1 MSYDKVVVDK
11 RCTYYLL
18 TWFYAEHQTKRFL
31 DKIYEISWK
40 TNDDDNV
47 KNKNFQLVY
56 AHPCIGSSFVLML
69 SARVFVSGCRRRPL
83 TNSLQLR
90 VARLHTHSTTLYGGS
105 KFCTLC

>member
-40 TNDDDNV
+40 TSDDDNV
-47 KNKNFQLVY
+47 KNKKLPTRMLIHASEVVLCWCWVLGFLCLAVAAGHLLIHY
-56 AHPCIGSSFVLML
+56 SSE
-69 SARVFVSGCRRRPL
+69 
-83 TNSLQLR
+83 
-90 VARLHTHSTTLYGGS
+90 
-105 KFCTLC
+105 